1 MAIIRYTLDSGQRP
15 SYISDGGF
23 FYDPANETYIG
34 IGSGGGTELTI
45 AQLKAHALTAKDN
58 DSGMGLIT
66 FNADGSL
73 NEARDYTNSEI
84 EGFVDD
90 WCTQKGIS

>member
-1 MAIIRYTLDSGQRP
+1 MAIIRYTLENGQRP

-23 FYDPANETYIG
+23 FIDPVNNTYIG

-45 AQLKAHALTAKDN
+45 AQLKAHALTARNN
-58 DSGMGLIT
+58 DSGMALIT

-73 NEARDYTNSEI
+73 DECRTYTDSEI
-84 EGFVDD
+84 EGFVDA
-90 WCTQKGIS
+90 WCTEKGIS